1 MRGVFETIAKNG
13 HFNPLVP
20 DHWYDYT
27 PADIANLVSEY
38 LLSSFLIFCTLFYFF
53 LLPFNILFYFNFKYV
68 GWRASNT
75 CLQREHIQST
85 VEFVS

>member
-38 LLSSFLIFCTLFYFF
+38 LLSSFFDFCMLFYFF
-53 LLPFNILFYFNFKYV
+53 FFPSIFYFILF
-68 GWRASNT
+68 
-75 CLQREHIQST
+75 
-85 VEFVS
+85 